1 MQNIT
6 STVSHE
12 MRTPLGTIQ
21 QFVMLLMT
29 LGPSAVDRKQAKHFL
44 HLIKYQVSMLLGY
57 VNDLLDLKQINQG
70 VFEQNVTVFDPNK
83 EVFDMVIEMLGPQAK
98 MK

>member
-1 MQNIT
+1 MAIYIRDQTEHLSRQDAQYREEEVRFSNMQNIT

-57 VNDLLDLKQINQG
+57 VNDLLDLKQIN
-70 VFEQNVTVFDPNK
+70 
-83 EVFDMVIEMLGPQAK
+83 
-98 MK
+98 